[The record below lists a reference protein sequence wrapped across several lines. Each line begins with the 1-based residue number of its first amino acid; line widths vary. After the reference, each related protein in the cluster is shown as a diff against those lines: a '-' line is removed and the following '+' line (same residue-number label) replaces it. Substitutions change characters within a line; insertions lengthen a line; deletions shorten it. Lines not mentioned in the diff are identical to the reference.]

1 MSQAKFRIYWKSY
14 YPERITEEYIK
25 ADNPCHALLL
35 IRDKFFA
42 EHSDDIYR
50 AYVFSLQVRKEG
62 CWADWTSE
70 NGLDITTLAEEL
82 ELFTYS

>member
-50 AYVFSLQVRKEG
+50 AYVLVYK
-62 CWADWTSE
+62 
-70 NGLDITTLAEEL
+70 
-82 ELFTYS
+82 